1 MIVSILLQISPLLPA
16 PLQKPYR
23 LANNSSYQEKVLN
36 LAKKSEWKTNVL
48 KELRPTNTSEE
59 NQLAELLPYSTFK
72 EAQLV
77 AVLASDANGD
87 SLLGDSL
94 LQLAFRS
101 HDSAT
106 QVACLLAP
114 KNIPAKYSA
123 VMAELALQTHKSLA
137 IRFLACGRLI
147 ESGQF
152 KAWILAKRFLLTGT
166 SQDHNNNFPDWRR
179 NGKYEL
185 AKRLLWQHIATI
197 VTPYSFEPNAPW
209 AEQERQVEQIDSVFI
224 KKIQNE
230 FAPKEALGVINS
242 HPMREQILRLIMVE
256 GE

>member
-1 MIVSILLQISPLLPA
+1 MIASILLQISPLLPA
-16 PLQKPYR
+16 PLQKLYR
-23 LANNSSYQEKVLN
+23 LSNNSSYQEKVLN
-36 LAKKSEWKTNVL
+36 LAKESVWEINVL
-48 KELRPTNTSEE
+48 KKLKPTNTSEE

-123 VMAELALQTHKSLA
+123 VMAELALQAHKSLA

-147 ESGQF
+147 ESGQL
-152 KAWILAKRFLLTGT
+152 KAWVLAKRFLLTGT
-166 SQDHNNNFPDWRR
+166 GQDRNENFPDWRR

-197 VTPYSFEPNAPW
+197 VTPYSFEPNASW
-209 AEQERQVEQIDSVFI
+209 AKQELQVEQIDSIFI
-224 KKIQNE
+224 KKRQTE
-230 FAPKEALGVINS
+230 FVSKKELETIKS
-242 HPMREQILRLIMVE
+242 HPIGNQILRLIMVE